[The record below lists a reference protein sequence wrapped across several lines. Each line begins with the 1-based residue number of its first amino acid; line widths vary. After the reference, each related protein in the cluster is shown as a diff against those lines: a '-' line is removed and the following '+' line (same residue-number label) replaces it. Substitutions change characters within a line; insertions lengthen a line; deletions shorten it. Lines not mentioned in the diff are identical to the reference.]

1 MASVTYMT
9 TALRCLIRAWARND
23 AQKIEA
29 VTLVK
34 VQGMTVLDAAR
45 HMGRRRETV
54 RQWIQGFES
63 TMVGIS
69 RAEKID
75 VRTLVRSDDAVAA

>member
-9 TALRCLIRAWARND
+9 PALRCLIRAWARND
-23 AQKIEA
+23 APKIEA

-45 HMGRRRETV
+45 QMRRRRETV
-54 RQWIQGFES
+54 RQWVQGFES

-69 RAEKID
+69 RAEGID
-75 VRTLVRSDDAVAA
+75 VRKLVRADAA